1 MTFQCKWVCSQ
12 GYQAL
17 RAGMVIGG
25 VAEVGWQRED
35 KVAIGSAQ
43 IDNQSHIIYSG
54 VSQPFLCQICKKT
67 YVMKENKTN
76 DIAPYFSHQSKF
88 VWKHSVSP
96 RKLFIFIW
104 FICLRFVH
112 KINRTA
118 KWLLPAETDCGGV
131 SLFKPLPFHSFFH
144 RAILHSKVLKT
155 TRCPSTVFVAAGWYA
170 GSFTTCYHLVGQ
182 HWIVLPV
189 TAFCSQK

>member
-1 MTFQCKWVCSQ
+1 MGLQSRLPGVESRDGDRRRRWSRLAKRRQSGDWQCTNWQSITHHLLRCFTTFFVPNMS
-12 GYQAL
+12 
-17 RAGMVIGG
+17 
-25 VAEVGWQRED
+25 
-35 KVAIGSAQ
+35 
-43 IDNQSHIIYSG
+43 
-54 VSQPFLCQICKKT
+54 KT

-118 KWLLPAETDCGGV
+118 KWLLPAQTDCGGV

-155 TRCPSTVFVAAGWYA
+155 TRCQSTVFVAAGRYA
-170 GSFTTCYHLVGQ
+170 GSFTTGYHLVGQ